1 MQSEFTESEVRRI
14 CEDAMTAINYLQA
27 IVTECESDYQ
37 SRRYIAEKM
46 NKAARCVSY
55 IESVVGV
62 VL

>member
-1 MQSEFTESEVRRI
+1 MQSEFTESEARCI
-14 CEDAMTAINYLQA
+14 CEDAMTAINNLQA

-46 NKAARCVSY
+46 KKTARCLSY

-62 VL
+62 I